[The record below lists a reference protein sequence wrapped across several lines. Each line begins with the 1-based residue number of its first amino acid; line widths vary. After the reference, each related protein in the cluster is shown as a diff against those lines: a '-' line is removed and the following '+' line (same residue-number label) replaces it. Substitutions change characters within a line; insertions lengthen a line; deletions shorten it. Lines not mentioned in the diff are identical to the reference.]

1 MDNLKS
7 SSANIAFTAPHWA
20 ASEAGIEIL
29 KEGGT
34 ATEAMV
40 AAAAVISVVY
50 PHMNSIAGDGFWLID
65 NANEKTPIAID
76 ACGRSA
82 SNLQIYENLS
92 EVPSRGGLSALTQA
106 GTIKGWE
113 QALAVDKNAKLPLS
127 RILEPAINWA
137 NNGFSISKSLQVAC
151 EKLLLV
157 EQTNKAF
164 KSLYLKNGIPLQ
176 EGELFRNPALANT
189 FKYLAEHGLNAFY
202 QGELANSF
210 ANDLALAG
218 SPLTREDLA
227 STQANQVVPLI
238 LSINE
243 ATCFNLPAP
252 TQGIHS
258 LQILGVLNKLKQ
270 QHTITTEADWLHV
283 IVEATKQ
290 SFSQRGNL
298 WADQTAVSTS
308 AYNNALNDNTLTL
321 LAESVDIK
329 HALSWPQNAEPGD
342 TVWMG
347 ARDQYGQL
355 VSFIQSVYWEF
366 GSGVAMSEGGFSWN
380 NRGVSFSLNPNDI
393 NILSANKKP
402 AHTLN
407 PALAKFSDGRR
418 LAYGTMG
425 GEGQPQ
431 TQAAIFTGYAWR
443 NKTIHQAVADPRWLL
458 GRTWGEVSSNLKVE
472 KSLAEKVGDEL
483 NSLNH
488 DWNSVDDNNEMM
500 GHAGA
505 ILDTAEKLDAAT
517 DPRSDG
523 RAIVASVV
531 Q

>member
-1 MDNLKS
+1 MDS
-7 SSANIAFTAPHWA
+7 SNIAFTAPHWA

-40 AAAAVISVVY
+40 SAAAVISVVY

-65 NANEKTPIAID
+65 NLNEQTPIAID

-82 SNLQIYENLS
+82 SNLQAYQALS
-92 EVPSRGGLSALTQA
+92 QIPARGGLSALTQA
-106 GTIKGWE
+106 GTVKGWE

-127 RILEPAINWA
+127 RILAPAIDWA
-137 NNGFSISKSLQVAC
+137 RNGFSVSNSLEVAC
-151 EKLLLV
+151 EKLALV
-157 EQTNKAF
+157 EQTNNAF
-164 KSLYLKNGIPLQ
+164 KSLYLNSGNVGKPLKAGQ
-176 EGELFRNPALANT
+176 LFRNIKLAST
-189 FKYLAEHGLNAFY
+189 FEYLAVHGLSAFY
-202 QGELANSF
+202 QGELASSF
-210 ANDLALAG
+210 ADDLISAG

-227 STQANQVVPLI
+227 TTQASSVTPLI
-238 LSINE
+238 LPIHG

-258 LQILGVLNKLKQ
+258 LQIIGVIDKLKQ
-270 QHTITTEADWLHV
+270 LYDVTTEADWLHV

-290 SFSQRGNL
+290 SFNQRSDL
-298 WADQTAVSTS
+298 WADKIALSLN
-308 AYNNALNDNTLTL
+308 AYNSGLTNKTLVS
-321 LAESVDIK
+321 LAKSIDIK
-329 HALSWPQNAEPGD
+329 QALPWPYDAEPGD

-366 GSGVAMSEGGFSWN
+366 GSGVAMSDGGFVWN
-380 NRGVSFSLNPNDI
+380 NRGVSFSLDPNEI
-393 NILSANKKP
+393 NVLTANKKP

-431 TQAAIFTGYAWR
+431 TQAVIFTGYAWR
-443 NKTIHQAVADPRWLL
+443 NKKIQQAIADPRWLL
-458 GRTWGEVSSNLKVE
+458 GRTWGEDSSNLKVE
-472 KSLAEKVGDEL
+472 KSLADKVSDEL
-483 NSLNH
+483 NSRGH
-488 DWNSVDDNNEMM
+488 DWKSVDDNNEMM

-523 RAIVASVV
+523 LAIVTSAN
-531 Q
+531 